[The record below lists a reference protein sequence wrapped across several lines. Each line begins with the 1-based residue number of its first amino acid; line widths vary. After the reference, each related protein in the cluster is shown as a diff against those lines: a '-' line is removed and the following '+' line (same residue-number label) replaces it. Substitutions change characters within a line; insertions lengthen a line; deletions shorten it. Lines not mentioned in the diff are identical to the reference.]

1 MTIVHLFVRV
11 HFLVI
16 LLLVIK
22 LLLTLT
28 QLIGIQLGW
37 EPLYLCEYP
46 SAFQLPL
53 ADNVAYQVYSQR
65 TFTSF
70 SPGFKD

>member
-37 EPLYLCEYP
+37 EPLYLC
-46 SAFQLPL
+46 
-53 ADNVAYQVYSQR
+53 
-65 TFTSF
+65 
-70 SPGFKD
+70 